1 MTDNPYIN
9 KQNWGRDL
17 LDRLNNFSNED
28 GSFNV
33 VNALPTQGK
42 DGVLLGSQHTGY
54 TVILTSGESQII
66 YTWDGSKWNKILNVP
81 FLVDN
86 DSNNESSLATT
97 IFKAS
102 SGNATI
108 HRTSIKS
115 DFYYLIVTGSSTTI
129 TCYSVSTHTLIWSSS
144 LTFVPGQTISNTS
157 AILAE
162 SETAIYVLTGNSHF
176 AVHSV
181 NKASGQTVWT
191 ANLGTSTR
199 YVQTLPGVRALSS
212 VYFFDRYNSSGM
224 STLHELS
231 EINGTLRTLNTNTI
245 TITTEPKALLYDLS
259 SSPNLFACHF
269 GTSSMRIDEINLS
282 SLTVVRSLAFSGTNE
297 YSPKIFAI
305 GSGNIFN
312 CRVINNSQIQ
322 IMRTNASTGATSN
335 FTLNLS
341 ESKKILSLDINSFFV
356 SGFKCQNINEFEV
369 LLGSSRYYLL
379 IKLNLLSLTCTISSF
394 LSVVPAS
401 ANTSMSVLSVSNID
415 LNSFSSNYLDNFYY
429 LVWGIENYVLGG
441 YSLTLS
447 SSQKFAKLTQ
457 LKSSYFSINEQLATS
472 DFNVFSVKAFEIE
485 AANLKLSKKLI
496 LPFNEP
502 SIANGGRIE
511 PVSNYTFGNTYLNF
525 FSFAGGAT
533 TNFTSAS
540 YTGGKIIPSGFVW
553 WSTFGNGSLSP
564 IHPTIHPA
572 IFCYDAGISKFFM
585 EVAGTGGSAANLP
598 SGQGF
603 VLSLNNVGIG
613 TDVPAFK
620 VDVIGTLRATEI
632 RNSGGVITSDP
643 RLKLNMTSLSGL
655 DLWDVC
661 QLLNPITFVYKPDFE
676 VEIQEISKDEGGN
689 DVVNTKK
696 SKWPLPQGIQ
706 YGYNA
711 LEVEELLPELVDE
724 DPRGI
729 KYLNAGAL
737 FPIFQAAATSKIQ
750 SLESEVESLKQLVQ
764 SLVTRIEV
772 LENA

>member
-54 TVILTSGESQII
+54 TVILTSGESQTI

-81 FLVDN
+81 FSVEN
-86 DSNNESSLATT
+86 DSSNESSLETT
-97 IFKAS
+97 TFSAI
-102 SGNATI
+102 SGSATI

-129 TCYSVSTHTLIWSSS
+129 ACYSVPTHTLVWSSS
-144 LTFVPGQTISNTS
+144 LTFVSGQTVSTF
-157 AILAE
+157 AVILAE
-162 SETAIYVLTGNSHF
+162 DETSLYVLTGISHF
-176 AVHSV
+176 AAYKV
-181 NKASGQTVWT
+181 NKASGQTIWT
-191 ANLGTSTR
+191 TNLGTSTR
-199 YVQTLPGVRALSS
+199 YVNTLPGVRALNSI
-212 VYFFDRYNSSGM
+212 YFFDRYSVGV
-224 STLHELS
+224 STLHELN
-231 EINGTLRTLNTNTI
+231 ELNGTVRTLNTNPVTS
-245 TITTEPKALLYDLS
+245 TTEAKALLYDPTS
-259 SSPNLFACHF
+259 SSNLFACHF
-269 GTSSMRIDEINLS
+269 GISSIRIDEINLS
-282 SLTVVRSLAFSGTNE
+282 SLTVLRSFNFSNTNE

-312 CRVINNSQIQ
+312 CRVIDNSQIQ
-322 IMRTNASTGATSN
+322 IMRTNASTGVTSN

-341 ESKKILSLDINSFFV
+341 ESKKILNLDINSFFV

-379 IKLNLLSLTCTISSF
+379 VKLDLLSLTCTISSF
-394 LSVVPAS
+394 LSIVPES
-401 ANTSMSVLSVSNID
+401 AKTSMSLFSVSDIN
-415 LNSFSSNYLDNFYY
+415 LNSFGSNYLDNFYY
-429 LVWGIENYVLGG
+429 LVSGTKNYALGG

-457 LKSSYFSINEQLATS
+457 LKSSYFSMNEQLASS
-472 DFNVFSVKAFEIE
+472 DFNVFSIKAFEIE
-485 AANLKLSKKLI
+485 SANLRLSKQLI
-496 LPFNEP
+496 LPFNES
-502 SIANGGRIE
+502 SIANGGKRE
-511 PVSNYTFGNTYLNF
+511 PTYNYTFGNDYLNF
-525 FSFAGGAT
+525 FSFADGVNA
-533 TNFTSAS
+533 NFTSAS
-540 YTGGKIIPSGFVW
+540 YTGGKTIPSGFVW
-553 WSTFGNGSLSP
+553 WSTFGNGSLSAL
-564 IHPTIHPA
+564 HLGVRPA

-585 EVAGTGGSAANLP
+585 EVAGTAGSAANFP

-613 TDVPAFK
+613 TDIPAFK
-620 VDVIGTLRATEI
+620 VDVVGTLRATEI

-689 DVVNTKK
+689 DVVNTTK

-764 SLVTRIEV
+764 SLITRIEV